1 MNQHVTRQILWNIP
15 APFIVLMYAL
25 LVVLL
30 ACYAWAAVRWIRM
43 IRLGAAENRLDH
55 LPERILLALRDAFGQ
70 GYVVRESWGWMH
82 YAFYVGFVGLFI
94 GTTIVLINSD
104 LRELLALFGLN
115 LYFYYG
121 DFYLVF
127 KAAMDTFF
135 LVLILGVLAE
145 GARRR
150 VRKPGIL
157 SPTPPEKVNHNL
169 ENRLGYWFPMSM
181 MVLVAAS
188 IDPKWLNS

>member
-1 MNQHVTRQILWNIP
+1 MNEQVTRQILWNIP
-15 APFIVLMYAL
+15 APFVVLMYAL
-25 LVVLL
+25 LVVLF
-30 ACYAWAAVRWIRM
+30 ACYAWAGLQWFRT
-43 IRLGAAENRLDH
+43 IRLGAAENRFDQIPRRLF
-55 LPERILLALRDAFGQ
+55 LALQDAFGQ

-82 YAFYVGFVGLFI
+82 YSFYVAFVGLFI

-135 LVLILGVLAE
+135 LMLILGCPLK
-145 GARRR
+145 GA
-150 VRKPGIL
+150 
-157 SPTPPEKVNHNL
+157 PP
-169 ENRLGYWFPMSM
+169 R
-181 MVLVAAS
+181 AS
-188 IDPKWLNS
+188 TIGAQ